1 MNNEEDSNVLNDNKE
16 SESEFMEEDDT
27 KLKCDVTPLG
37 KELITF
43 TSLPFTKWKTL
54 VNFDIVTVCTE

>member
-1 MNNEEDSNVLNDNKE
+1 MKHEEDSNALNDKKE
-16 SESEFMEEDDT
+16 SDFMEEDDT

-54 VNFDIVTVCTE
+54 VNFDIVTVRSQ